1 MKESLLINTKRIV
14 LAFIRSIP
22 DKLKGV
28 DYAREVV
35 WDDSLIDEH
44 SRYSRST
51 QKLKRAVNEYLKGK
65 DISNDSI
72 IDIGCGKGYMLSYF
86 AKHKFG
92 GGNFKQVAG
101 IDFSQQLCNIAKRN
115 MKKENIECSIICHD
129 AATYGGYSEYSYFY
143 MFNPMKGELLRNTVK
158 QIAMSVKANP
168 RSIHIIYC
176 NPWSSD
182 ILIDEGFKIEE
193 KIRDYAIVFTFDF

>member
-14 LAFIRSIP
+14 LVFIRSIP

-92 GGNFKQVAG
+92 GGV
-101 IDFSQQLCNIAKRN
+101 
-115 MKKENIECSIICHD
+115 
-129 AATYGGYSEYSYFY
+129 
-143 MFNPMKGELLRNTVK
+143 
-158 QIAMSVKANP
+158 
-168 RSIHIIYC
+168 
-176 NPWSSD
+176 
-182 ILIDEGFKIEE
+182 ILSK
-193 KIRDYAIVFTFDF
+193 